1 MKRMNVKPCVGS
13 ALDSCDGA
21 QVYDLAAKVCETCG
35 NMGHKFLIS
44 QNKNRQQL
52 ACLLTACYLGYYP
65 PLCFHAIF
73 GHVPYVHTVCYHG
86 F

>member
-44 QNKNRQQL
+44 QNKNR
-52 ACLLTACYLGYYP
+52 
-65 PLCFHAIF
+65 
-73 GHVPYVHTVCYHG
+73 
-86 F
+86 